1 MIGNRF
7 ANNSFSILCE
17 MNSILQIASQGILKF
32 CLQNLLGLEQRKA
45 VFKFC
50 DICTMLFSEVHN
62 PAGVHKL
69 LEETNLA
76 LAILEKNMPVTIQV
90 SIYVR
95 ISIHKSMYI

>member
-1 MIGNRF
+1 
-7 ANNSFSILCE
+7 

-50 DICTMLFSEVHN
+50 DVCTMLFSEVQDQ
-62 PAGVHKL
+62 AKVHKL

-76 LAILEKNMPVTIQV
+76 LATLEKDMPVTIQV
-90 SIYVR
+90 SMHVYTYIN
-95 ISIHKSMYI
+95 IHIAIDKQTVLFYRYMHT